1 MVVEVDENFMRRNR
15 VKKIVNSVCY
25 VICVYVRIWFVVEFV
40 VRL

>member
-1 MVVEVDENFMRRNR
+1 MAVEADENLTRRNR

-25 VICVYVRIWFVVEFV
+25 AIRVHARIWPVVELV